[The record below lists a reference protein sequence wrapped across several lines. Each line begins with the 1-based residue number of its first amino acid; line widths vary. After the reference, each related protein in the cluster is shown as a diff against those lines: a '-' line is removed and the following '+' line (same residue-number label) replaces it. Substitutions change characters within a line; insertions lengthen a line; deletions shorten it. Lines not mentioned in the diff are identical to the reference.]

1 MAELKNDSVVLILPT
16 KNDETTSRATTY
28 AVSADSC
35 TYLSER
41 DIGVFIY
48 DKRGI
53 GGNFTI
59 NQNVWGN
66 ATINDLVQDSKK
78 ALNVE

>member
-1 MAELKNDSVVLILPT
+1 MPYLQIAV
-16 KNDETTSRATTY
+16 RA
-28 AVSADSC
+28 
-35 TYLSER
+35 YLSER

>member
-1 MAELKNDSVVLILPT
+1 MMKPLVERPPMPYLQI
-16 KNDETTSRATTY
+16 
-28 AVSADSC
+28 AVR

-41 DIGVFIY
+41 DIGVFRY